1 MSCADN
7 RVPLLLR
14 TAQTLRERFAALRP
28 MGPMPAVMEEGPGDH
43 HPNRDENG
51 RPLLPFSVGDGF
63 DLRWHG
69 GANVDSEGRPNL
81 RRGVWLY
88 GNRDRDGVGRLLQVC
103 RDANGF
109 VPLVRRKYGLPEK
122 CGTTNAIYR
131 WAWTVFELAEAE
143 PPFTVLTLGRV
154 RGVFRCTEPQGFAV
168 PERDIREGCPFRW
181 TYGPPRYWQL
191 DDFAE
196 ASIAV
201 MDMIEVAIPSLDGE
215 PEKERPAGNEGP
227 TAEGGDEGSEDTTNR
242 KRKGRPPKLLAGMT
256 IDDWIGVL
264 LSKDPNRR
272 WHYSELAEELKCGE
286 STARTNQRYI
296 DHIEAWE
303 TRDAAKAA
311 AKAKQAED
319 ELASLYAEDED
330 GHGFRVS
337 ATKSGIGHQR
347 LPPNELAKQLEHEAE
362 VAKILASE
370 TKSRPKDSKKPPR

>member
-1 MSCADN
+1 MACADN

-14 TAQTLRERFAALRP
+14 TAHTLRERFAALRP
-28 MGPMPAVMEEGPGDH
+28 MGPMPAVMEEGPSDH

-69 GANVDSEGRPNL
+69 GANADSEGRPNL

-88 GNRDRDGVGRLLQVC
+88 GNRDGDGVGRLLRVC

-122 CGTTNAIYR
+122 CGTTNAVYR

-168 PERDIREGCPFRW
+168 PERDIREGSPFRW

-215 PEKERPAGNEGP
+215 PEEEQPAGNEGP
-227 TAEGGDEGSEDTTNR
+227 TAEGGDEDSEDTT
-242 KRKGRPPKLLAGMT
+242 KR
-256 IDDWIGVL
+256 
-264 LSKDPNRR
+264 NRR
-272 WHYSELAEELKCGE
+272 PRGPTTDERLVDLEKTEEGREFAETAPEPELAAKIG
-286 STARTNQRYI
+286 RTPGAFTNSYHFQNSLRPRR
-296 DHIEAWE
+296 EKRRAE
-303 TRDAAKAA
+303 QQMAKARRRFVSP
-311 AKAKQAED
+311 KELRSRLREED
-319 ELASLYAEDED
+319 SGANREHKERLKDVDSDID
-330 GHGFRVS
+330 G
-337 ATKSGIGHQR
+337 GH
-347 LPPNELAKQLEHEAE
+347 
-362 VAKILASE
+362 
-370 TKSRPKDSKKPPR
+370 